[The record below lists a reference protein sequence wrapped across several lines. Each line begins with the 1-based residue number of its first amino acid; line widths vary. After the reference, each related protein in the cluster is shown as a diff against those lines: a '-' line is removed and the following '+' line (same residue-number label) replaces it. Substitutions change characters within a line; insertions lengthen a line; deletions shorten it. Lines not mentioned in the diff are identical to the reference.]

1 MCGDFSEAQDCVQEA
16 FIRAAMHRTSLEMA
30 RAPEAV
36 RAHVA
41 WRLAISRWRRT
52 KRALALIDR
61 WRHPAPPAEPD
72 IVHTALVAAL
82 RQIPEAQRR
91 AIVLYH
97 ICDLSVAQIAAESG
111 MAIGTVKARLQPGRT
126 ALAHL
131 LTIDHTGEA
140 RHV

>member
-1 MCGDFSEAQDCVQEA
+1 M
-16 FIRAAMHRTSLEMA
+16 R
-30 RAPEAV
+30 
-36 RAHVA
+36 
-41 WRLAISRWRRT
+41 RRT
-52 KRALALIDR
+52 ACRR
-61 WRHPAPPAEPD
+61 RSSAPPSGAASRTD

-111 MAIGTVKARLQPGRT
+111 VAIDTVKARLQRGRT

-140 RHV
+140 RHVCL